1 MVFYYIIIALVAIY
15 GAALSTFTFIANR
28 KEKTQRIKVKL
39 EMGFLA
45 YGPELS
51 SRHFILSALN
61 TGSKTIRL
69 NSIGIFL
76 PNNLKYAI
84 IRPQG
89 DVQFPYDLAEGNKCQ
104 VWEKRKNILQSLKEN
119 GFSGKVKLVGYYRS
133 ALDVVYKSK
142 PFIFDM
148 NEE

>member
-1 MVFYYIIIALVAIY
+1 MAIY
-15 GAALSTFTFIANR
+15 GAALSTFTFIANW

-39 EMGFLA
+39 EMRFLT
-45 YGPELS
+45 YGPQK

-61 TGSKTIRL
+61 TGSKTVRL

-76 PNNLKYAI
+76 PNNLKCAI

-89 DVQFPYDLAEGNKCQ
+89 VQFPYDLAEGNKCQ
-104 VWEKRKNILQSLKEN
+104 VWEKRKNILQSLKVK
-119 GFSGKVKLVGYYRS
+119 GFSGKVKLVGYYSS